1 MNFGGLKWV
10 LDGIGCG
17 NGVGVGPRV
26 QADDNWNMK
35 IYNKKQY
42 MYFICTFELYPHFVN
57 YKRAKQIHNSRI
69 VCIN

>member
-1 MNFGGLKWV
+1 MDFGGLKWV

-26 QADDNWNMK
+26 EADDNWNMK

-69 VCIN
+69 LCIN